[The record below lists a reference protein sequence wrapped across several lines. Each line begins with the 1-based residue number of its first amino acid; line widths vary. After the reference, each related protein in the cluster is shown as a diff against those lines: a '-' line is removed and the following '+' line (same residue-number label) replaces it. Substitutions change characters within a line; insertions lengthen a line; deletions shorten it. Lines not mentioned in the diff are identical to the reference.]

1 MAAQKGTPEGL
12 EYMLSCCTPGGQ
24 GRYHFGEMGYEN
36 IASLPGLSRWL
47 PGWPTCP
54 LMKQSITAK
63 SQSNKNIFIGEPG
76 MEPLPV
82 PLFEVTACSSSSTP
96 NSSSSPR
103 QSNAWPYTIIKQRH
117 NFDADWL
124 NYLAQMLMYGHEP
137 PHVMRGLASRH
148 LWVTVHR
155 PHSVQP

>member
-1 MAAQKGTPEGL
+1 
-12 EYMLSCCTPGGQ
+12 MLSCCTPGGQ